1 MPSFQNNLETKSFIA
16 LMLVVSLAFLWVLKP
31 FFGAVFWSCAL
42 AIIFY
47 PVQTRLLKRFKQRR
61 SLSALVTLLLCLVI
75 VIIPVIVLVSSVA
88 TQATDLYQQIEDGDL
103 DVDKKLEHLQQQFP
117 VVQNALSRVGVNLA
131 DVKEQAGKFAM
142 SSGKLVA
149 QRTVTIG
156 QNAFKFVLDF
166 CLMLYL
172 TFFLLRDGNHLL
184 ALMIR
189 ALPMGDDRERL
200 LFSKFTEVTR
210 ATIKGNL
217 VVAMVQGALG
227 GFIFWALG
235 LPAALLWGVVMAIAS
250 LLPAVGAAI
259 IWLPAAVYLLASGE
273 VTQGIILVVF
283 GAGVIGLVD
292 NVLRPILVGRDTK
305 LPDYLVLLST
315 LGGISLF
322 GINGFVM
329 GPLIAAL
336 FIAFWGIFMREIN
349 VDDADSSQASDY

>member
-61 SLSALVTLLLCLVI
+61 SLSALVTPLLCLVI

-217 VVAMVQGALG
+217 VIAMVQGALG